1 MFPNSSKK
9 LHNPSTQRTEP
20 AIFSCSRSFWF
31 NRDWGPK
38 VPNPRKHN
46 SQTQRQQRNW
56 IPRFNKARFF
66 PLKQRNPDE
75 GSRNSTIRARGRGRR
90 RWKNSLAPA
99 PVNTGKREVTA
110 ARGSI
115 YIYTRRAGPGHVKGT
130 REGFCSGKRME
141 GWIWTWGGEAR
152 FLFPVMEKA
161 QRGVTDN
168 GGEEEARR
176 L

>member
-56 IPRFNKARFF
+56 IPRFKKARFF

-115 YIYTRRAGPGHVKGT
+115 YIYTRRARACKGYTWGVLLREKDGGMDMNMGRGGSVFVSSNGKGT
-130 REGFCSGKRME
+130 
-141 GWIWTWGGEAR
+141 AR
-152 FLFPVMEKA
+152 CHW
-161 QRGVTDN
+161 
-168 GGEEEARR
+168 
-176 L
+176 